1 MEFIEYLQEVD
12 GNQPPF
18 SLGRFLTVYMVYS
31 VILDTD
37 EKGCVLWCITRN
49 DSSYKGSTIKSSDM

>member
-1 MEFIEYLQEVD
+1 MDFIEYLQEVD

-31 VILDTD
+31 VILDAD
-37 EKGCVLWCITRN
+37 GKWCVLWCITRN
-49 DSSYKGSTIKSSDM
+49 GSSYKDGTMKSSDM